1 MEPKDYL
8 TLAVGSVAL
17 AISIASLILTFRQ
30 RAQENQRGVRK
41 TLTET
46 LGQLSE
52 VGMSFAKLD
61 AEHPEQTDQIVNL
74 RRMHNTQR
82 RYLANH
88 AEYLVRQIP
97 DLATDIDYNMLAQA
111 FRSIGDYDKVQQ
123 YWDLCVAKSESSVI
137 RAMNLRGH
145 GNFLFFQGNPQ
156 LGRKKYEESLELPL
170 PDTDNVRRDRA
181 DTYAMWARVEMD
193 FGYKGEA
200 LRLCEQAQQAA
211 DRIGHAKMRR
221 DIQDYITNLLA
232 PLKEPRLPRPQDG
245 A

>member
-1 MEPKDYL
+1 MDPKDYL
-8 TLAVGSVAL
+8 TLGVGSVAL
-17 AISIASLILTFRQ
+17 IVSVTSLILTFRQ

-46 LGQLSE
+46 LGQLAE
-52 VGMSFAKLD
+52 VGMSLAKLD
-61 AEHPEQTDQIVNL
+61 AEHPEQTDQIVSL
-74 RRMHNTQR
+74 RRMHNSQR

-111 FRSIGDYDKVQQ
+111 FRSIGDYDKAQQ
-123 YWDLCVAKSESSVI
+123 YWELAVAKSESPVI

-145 GNFLFFQGNPQ
+145 GSFLFFQGNPQ
-156 LGRKKYEESLELPL
+156 LGRKKYQESLEIPL

-181 DTYAMWARVEMD
+181 DTYAMWARVELD

-200 LRLCEQAQQAA
+200 LRLSEQAQQAA
-211 DRIGHAKMRR
+211 DRIGHAGMRTS
-221 DIQDYITNLLA
+221 IQDYIRNLLA
-232 PLKEPRLPRPQDG
+232 PLKEPKLPRPQDE